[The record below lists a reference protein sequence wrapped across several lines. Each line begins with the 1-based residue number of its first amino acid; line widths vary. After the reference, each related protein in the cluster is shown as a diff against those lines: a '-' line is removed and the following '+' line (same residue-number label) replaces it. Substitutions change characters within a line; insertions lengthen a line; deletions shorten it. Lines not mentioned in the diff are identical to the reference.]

1 MTMPLPYRLLLLP
14 LSLMYGA
21 AARLHAWLYAQ
32 GIYTTKR
39 LSTPVISVGNLT
51 VGGTGKTP
59 MVLWLA
65 ERFLA
70 EGKHV
75 GILSRGYGGTG
86 GSSDEVEMMKERL
99 GDRAVFGV
107 GSDRYVEG
115 RRIEAE
121 QPVNVFLLDDGFQH
135 LELARDVDIVLVDST
150 TFDSTKWLLPA
161 GSMREPLSALRR
173 ASAVVFTR
181 VSSERS
187 DSTARQATRKASEN
201 LPTFSAETRLL
212 GFRCVSKGQQADVA
226 EDELPPQPVFAF
238 CGIGNPSAF
247 LSDLKRWGIGIAGQ
261 QVFRDHHFYTAH
273 DAKILEAHAQRA
285 GAKALLTTEKDIQ
298 NLKKVH
304 FSELP
309 LYCCRIALE
318 LSDDKEFCLLL
329 KNKIASRKGAAA

>member
-1 MTMPLPYRLLLLP
+1 MTMPLPYRLFLWP
-14 LSLMYGA
+14 LSLVYGA

-39 LSTPVISVGNLT
+39 LNTPVISVGNLT

-75 GILSRGYGGTG
+75 GILSRGYRGTG

-99 GDRAVFGV
+99 GERAVFGV
-107 GSDRYVEG
+107 GADRYVEG

-150 TFDSTKWLLPA
+150 TFDSTKEMLPA
-161 GSMREPLSALRR
+161 GDMREPLSALRR
-173 ASAVVFTR
+173 ASAVVVTR
-181 VSSERS
+181 TSSDGS
-187 DSTARQATRKASEN
+187 DSTAGQAIHEDAAGV
-201 LPTFSAETRLL
+201 PTFRTETKLL
-212 GFRCVSKGQQADVA
+212 GYRCASKGQQADPA
-226 EDELPPQPVFAF
+226 GDELPPQPVFAF

-247 LSDLKRWGIGIAGQ
+247 LSDLRRWGIAIAGKH
-261 QVFRDHHFYTAH
+261 VFRDHHSYSAH
-273 DAKILEAHAQRA
+273 DAKILEADARRA

-298 NLKKVH
+298 NLKKVN

-318 LSDDKEFCLLL
+318 LRDDKEFWLLL

>member
-1 MTMPLPYRLLLLP
+1 MSMPLPLRLLLLP

-65 ERFLA
+65 ERFLE

-75 GILSRGYGGTG
+75 GILSRGYRGTG

-107 GSDRYVEG
+107 GADRYAEG
-115 RRIEAE
+115 KRIEAE

-173 ASAVVFTR
+173 ASAVVLTR
-181 VSSERS
+181 VSGGRS
-187 DSTARQATRKASEN
+187 DSTARQATRKAAED

-226 EDELPPQPVFAF
+226 ENELPQPVFAF

-261 QVFRDHHFYTAH
+261 HVFADHHSYTAH
-273 DAKILEAHAQRA
+273 DAKLLESHALRA

-304 FSELP
+304 FFELP